1 MKSSVQI
8 GKIIGIPISI
18 HFTFLVILA
27 LFAWSFSTDSVSLFG
42 FIIGYG
48 ALAIDISLKVILGI
62 FLAILLFVCVVLH
75 EIGHSYVTQKYGYK
89 INGITLFIFGGVSQA
104 EEIPQDPKM
113 ELKIAVI
120 GPAISVL
127 LGLIFYGFFLL
138 INSYGSSVAIQ
149 MVSITVG
156 TLAFYNMLL
165 GAFNLIPAFPIDGG
179 RVLRSLLA
187 SRIEYGRA
195 TKIASNVGKVF
206 AIGMAVFGIFF
217 NIWLVLIAVF
227 VFIGASE
234 EEKSLEISIALEGFT
249 VQNLMTTSVDSVPP
263 SMTLNDFSEYMVSHK
278 HLGYPVME
286 KNKVLGIM
294 TINELHKVEKEKQNN
309 TSVNDAMRKDVI
321 SISPNETAISA
332 FKIMMKNNHERLL
345 VQKEGQYIGI
355 ISWSDLLRA
364 MKMKGV
370 VRNESGTH

>member
-1 MKSSVQI
+1 MKSSFQI

-18 HFTFLVILA
+18 HFTFLIILA
-27 LFAWSFSTDSVSLFG
+27 LFAWSFSTSSVSLLG

-48 ALAIDISLKVILGI
+48 ALSIDLSLKVILGI
-62 FLAILLFVCVVLH
+62 FLAILLFVCVILH
-75 EIGHSYVTQKYGYK
+75 ELGHSYVTQKYGYK
-89 INGITLFIFGGVSQA
+89 INGITLYIFGGVSLA
-104 EEIPQDPKM
+104 EEIPHDPNM

-120 GPAISVL
+120 GPAISIF
-127 LGLIFYGFFLL
+127 LGSVFYGFYLL
-138 INSYGSSVAIQ
+138 MNASDSSISNQ
-149 MVSITVG
+149 IVSITVG
-156 TLAFYNMLL
+156 TLAFYNVLL

-179 RVLRSLLA
+179 RVLRSILA

-227 VFIGASE
+227 VYIGASE
-234 EEKSLEISIALEGFT
+234 EEKSLEITIALEGFK
-249 VQNLMTTSVDSVPP
+249 VENLMTPTVDSVSPT
-263 SMTLNDFSEYMVSHK
+263 MTLREFSEYMVTHK

-286 KNKVLGIM
+286 KNKVLGMM
-294 TINELHKVEKEKQNN
+294 TINELHKVEKDKQES
-309 TSVNDAMRKDVI
+309 TFVNDVMRRDVFLI
-321 SISPNETAISA
+321 SLNEPAISA
-332 FKIMMKNNHERLL
+332 FKMMMKNNHERLL

-370 VRNESGTH
+370 

>member
-8 GKIIGIPISI
+8 GKIIGIPIII

-27 LFAWSFSTDSVSLFG
+27 LFAWSFSTDSISLFG

-48 ALAIDISLKVILGI
+48 ALTMDISLKVILGI

-179 RVLRSLLA
+179 RVLRSVLA
-187 SRIEYGRA
+187 SHQGR
-195 TKIASNVGKVF
+195 KSNKNCYNRGESFCYYDGCIWNFFQHLVGFDCYLCVYR
-206 AIGMAVFGIFF
+206 GI
-217 NIWLVLIAVF
+217 
-227 VFIGASE
+227 
-234 EEKSLEISIALEGFT
+234 
-249 VQNLMTTSVDSVPP
+249 
-263 SMTLNDFSEYMVSHK
+263 
-278 HLGYPVME
+278 
-286 KNKVLGIM
+286 
-294 TINELHKVEKEKQNN
+294 
-309 TSVNDAMRKDVI
+309 
-321 SISPNETAISA
+321 
-332 FKIMMKNNHERLL
+332 
-345 VQKEGQYIGI
+345 
-355 ISWSDLLRA
+355 
-364 MKMKGV
+364 
-370 VRNESGTH
+370 